1 MNNIKKT
8 VLGMLIAALAFG
20 ISAFTTVRN
29 GAIVRYYK
37 TDTGFPA
44 ANDPRGYEY
53 YSGERCE
60 TGGNLCSAEWNI
72 GTNPAPTSDGDT
84 LPTGA
89 SFQEGSAMPGHF
101 E

>member
-8 VLGMLIAALAFG
+8 VLGMVIAALAFG

-37 TDTGFPA
+37 TNTVYPA
-44 ANDPRGYEY
+44 ANDPRGYKY

-60 TGGNLCSAEWNI
+60 PAGTLCSAEWDI
-72 GTNPAPTSDGDT
+72 GTNPTPSDGDT

-89 SFQEGSAMPGHF
+89 SFQENSATPGHF

>member
-29 GAIVRYYK
+29 GTIVRYYK
-37 TDTGFPA
+37 TDINYPA
-44 ANDPRGYEY
+44 ANDPGGYQY
-53 YSGERCE
+53 YSGDRCE

-72 GTNPAPTSDGDT
+72 GTNPAPSDGDT